1 MSWGAGLAIFGSLLG
16 AAGDLREGAAA
27 KAAAEENARRTLY
40 DAYNSENIFRQRF
53 ARQQSTARTTVAK
66 SGVTMSGSALE
77 VLAESAANAEIDA
90 LTSRYD
96 AINQAN
102 SLRRQGKEAQ
112 KASYW
117 KAGTRLLSGFG
128 QIF

>member
-1 MSWGAGLAIFGSLLG
+1 MSWGQGLAIFGSLLG

-40 DAYNSENIFRQRF
+40 DAYNAENIFRKRF
-53 ARQQSTARTTVAK
+53 DRQQSTARTNIAK
-66 SGVTMSGSALE
+66 SGVTMSGTPLE
-77 VLAESAANAEIDA
+77 VLTESASNAEIDA

-102 SLRRQGKEAQ
+102 SLKRQGKEAK
-112 KASYW
+112 KASYLR
-117 KAGTRLLSGFG
+117 AGARLLSSFG
-128 QIF
+128 QIA